1 MENTKVTVGV
11 VGMGHVGAHVAY
23 ALGMTGTAD
32 VVKMLDVNET
42 KLVSERQD
50 LMDAVSFMPHRT
62 EYVIADYADLAD
74 CDILINTAG
83 NIAAV
88 AGGDRTAELAS
99 AAAQVE
105 SYMPKIMAGGF
116 SGIIINI
123 TNPCDV
129 ITALIAE
136 AAGLPKGRVFGTGT
150 CLDTSRLVSILA
162 QTTGLEHHAFTAY
175 VMGEHGNA
183 QMIPWSLMSF
193 GGKPLSQLVGDP
205 RFRFDRKAVQEQTIK
220 AGWVTYKG
228 KSCTEYGIASAAVT
242 LAQSVLHDEKK
253 IFSCSVPLDGE
264 YGERGIFA
272 GCPAVIG
279 AGGVEEIV
287 EYELPEDELTA
298 FKSCCQVIRGN
309 IEKAHGIAK

>member
-1 MENTKVTVGV
+1 MRRFFSCFWRKKGELYGKYEGD
-11 VGMGHVGAHVAY
+11 GRRRRHVAY

-99 AAAQVE
+99 SAAQVE
-105 SYMPKIMAGGF
+105 SYMPKIMDGGF

-136 AAGLPKGRVFGTGT
+136 AAGLPKGRVFGTGN

-175 VMGEHGNA
+175 VMGEHGNWILFHNGIENPA
-183 QMIPWSLMSF
+183 MGI
-193 GGKPLSQLVGDP
+193 GGD
-205 RFRFDRKAVQEQTIK
+205 
-220 AGWVTYKG
+220 
-228 KSCTEYGIASAAVT
+228 
-242 LAQSVLHDEKK
+242 
-253 IFSCSVPLDGE
+253 
-264 YGERGIFA
+264 
-272 GCPAVIG
+272 
-279 AGGVEEIV
+279 
-287 EYELPEDELTA
+287 
-298 FKSCCQVIRGN
+298 
-309 IEKAHGIAK
+309 HGYALRNH